1 MPARESDKGKR
12 YGRLLVMEDGI
23 IDGRAKCLCVCDCGE
38 RKEIAR
44 DSLRRGATTSCGCVH
59 REAITRHGHAS
70 HLQQYAECNNRKHK
84 RYRDWG
90 GRGIRVCDRW
100 SGLNGFKNFLADMG
114 KRPSKRSL
122 DRINNDGNYEPGNCR
137 WATARQQVRNR
148 RKRRQ
153 LAG

>member
-1 MPARESDKGKR
+1 
-12 YGRLLVMEDGI
+12 
-23 IDGRAKCLCVCDCGE
+23 
-38 RKEIAR
+38 
-44 DSLRRGATTSCGCVH
+44 
-59 REAITRHGHAS
+59 
-70 HLQQYAECNNRKHK
+70 
-84 RYRDWG
+84 
-90 GRGIRVCDRW
+90 
-100 SGLNGFKNFLADMG
+100 LNGFKNFLADMG